1 MGLDLNKLFVVTTP
15 DLRLLI
21 FFVRMK
27 LGKFAAPNDNS
38 RISKLAI
45 YALLAFIAF
54 SLADLTI
61 IYFRDAMIPDQAP
74 PKKIAQPKP
83 QVFLDKS
90 QFSIITNR
98 NLFSSSG
105 IIPDPLNA
113 SKSRPGKKDNEPVP
127 SKLPITVIGTLV
139 HSNPAKS
146 IVALEVKSKN
156 LSGSFS
162 TGADIEGM
170 ATIERIERNMVF
182 IRNSSSGVLEYL
194 ELSKAG
200 NKVAFGASKPDA
212 TKPGKEVQSVG
223 NNTFAIKR
231 SDLLKYTN
239 DLSSV
244 LMQARAVPNRDPNTG
259 EINGFR
265 VLDMQPGSIYEQLG
279 LQRMDV
285 IKGVNGEPV
294 DSVQKAM
301 EMYNTLK
308 NGNQVKMQIE
318 RSGKTETF
326 IYDVK

>member
-1 MGLDLNKLFVVTTP
+1 
-15 DLRLLI
+15 
-21 FFVRMK
+21 MK
-27 LGKFAAPNDNS
+27 FGKFAARDDNS
-38 RISKLAI
+38 GISKIAV

-54 SLADLTI
+54 SVADLTI
-61 IYFRDAMIPDQAP
+61 IYFRDRMIPDQPPPRKMAP
-74 PKKIAQPKP
+74 PKP
-83 QVFLDKS
+83 QSFADRS
-90 QFSIITNR
+90 QFSVITNR
-98 NLFSSSG
+98 NLFSASG
-105 IIPDPLNA
+105 IIPEPINL
-113 SKSRPGKKDNEPVP
+113 SKARPGKKDSDPVP
-127 SKLPITVIGTLV
+127 SKLPINVIGTLV
-139 HSNPAKS
+139 HSNPQKS

-162 TGADIEGM
+162 TGADIEGL
-170 ATIERIERNMVF
+170 ATIEKIERNKVI
-182 IRNSSSGVLEYL
+182 IRNSSTGILEFL

-200 NKVAFGASKPDA
+200 NKVAFGAPRPETA
-212 TKPGKEVQSVG
+212 KPGKEVQSVG

-308 NGNQVKMQIE
+308 NGTQVKMQIE
-318 RSGKTETF
+318 RGGKSEVFT
-326 IYDVK
+326 YDIK

>member
-1 MGLDLNKLFVVTTP
+1 
-15 DLRLLI
+15 
-21 FFVRMK
+21 MK
-27 LGKFAAPNDNS
+27 FGKFASRDDNS
-38 RISKLAI
+38 SISKLAV

-54 SLADLTI
+54 TLADLTI
-61 IYFRDAMIPDQAP
+61 IYFRDRMIPDQAP
-74 PKKIAQPKP
+74 PKKIVISKP
-83 QVFLDKS
+83 QGFIDRS
-90 QFSIITNR
+90 QFSVITNR
-98 NLFSSSG
+98 NLFSASG
-105 IIPDPLNA
+105 FIPDPINL
-113 SKSRPGKKDNEPVP
+113 SKSRPGKADNDPVP

-146 IVALEVKSKN
+146 LAALEIKSKN

-162 TGADIEGM
+162 TGADLEGL
-170 ATIERIERNMVF
+170 ATIEKIERNMVF
-182 IRNSSSGVLEYL
+182 IRNSSSGILEYL
-194 ELSKAG
+194 ELSKG
-200 NKVAFGASKPDA
+200 GTKVAFGASKPEIS
-212 TKPGKEVQSVG
+212 KPGKEVQNVG

-308 NGNQVKMQIE
+308 NGTQVKMQIE

-326 IYDVK
+326 TYDVK

>member
-1 MGLDLNKLFVVTTP
+1 
-15 DLRLLI
+15 
-21 FFVRMK
+21 MK
-27 LGKFAAPNDNS
+27 FGKFAARDDNS
-38 RISKLAI
+38 SISKLAV

-54 SLADLTI
+54 TLADLTI
-61 IYFRDAMIPDQAP
+61 IYFRDRMIPDQAP
-74 PKKIAQPKP
+74 PKKMAIPKP
-83 QVFLDKS
+83 RAFIDRS
-90 QFSIITNR
+90 QFSVITNR
-98 NLFSSSG
+98 NLFSASG
-105 IIPDPLNA
+105 LIPDPVNL
-113 SKSRPGKKDNEPVP
+113 SKARPGKKDNDPVP
-127 SKLPITVIGTLV
+127 SKLPINVIGTLV

-146 IVALEVKSKN
+146 LAALEIKSKN
-156 LSGSFS
+156 LSGSYS
-162 TGADIEGM
+162 TGADLEGL
-170 ATIERIERNMVF
+170 ATIEKIERNMVF
-182 IRNSSSGVLEYL
+182 IRNSASGILEYI
-194 ELSKAG
+194 ELSKG
-200 NKVAFGASKPDA
+200 GSKVAFGASKPEIS
-212 TKPGKEVQSVG
+212 KPGKEVQSIG

-308 NGNQVKMQIE
+308 NGTQVKMQIE

-326 IYDVK
+326 TYDVK